1 MTAKDTLPSLAAK
14 LADKFKTRFAVV
26 RRLKKAVED
35 SYNRAA
41 NTKPATECCKA
52 EKSKLQYNTRF
63 RSLVDVNNFCAQ
75 ISSTASPNPVHL
87 DVDFEHL
94 MRAHKSVLYF
104 FRTFHRKVDNSWKIS
119 NNRGGDDKKINWD
132 VFLDSSNQS

>member
-1 MTAKDTLPSLAAK
+1 MTGEDTPPSLAAK
-14 LADKFKTRFAVV
+14 LADKLKTRFAVV

-87 DVDFEHL
+87 DE
-94 MRAHKSVLYF
+94 SVLLEMKAIFETYSF
-104 FRTFHRKVDNSWKIS
+104 FTWQFLLQRKAC
-119 NNRGGDDKKINWD
+119 
-132 VFLDSSNQS
+132 